1 MNALTFI
8 PYLVLFFAL
17 ILCLLQLRSARRAMN
32 SMTRVNERLRAD
44 NAALRAHFEEF
55 PRR

>member
-1 MNALTFI
+1 MTATTFI
-8 PYLVLFFAL
+8 PYLILVFAL

-55 PRR
+55 PR